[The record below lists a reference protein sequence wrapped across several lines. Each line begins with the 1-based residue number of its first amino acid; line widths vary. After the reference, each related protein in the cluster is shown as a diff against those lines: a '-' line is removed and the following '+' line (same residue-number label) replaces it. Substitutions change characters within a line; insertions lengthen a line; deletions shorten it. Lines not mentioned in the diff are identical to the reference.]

1 MLPGEFLSRL
11 EQGAE
16 IPVKEFHAVARPH
29 GLGGGPDGLVVL
41 IGGDEQGGGEAV
53 KAMLGGIAGGLLH
66 PHLIAV
72 GAPPVDVVRH
82 MSDEAAQVIG
92 PADDQFHSDL
102 LGIFLQGVLPSLV
115 LGIGVDI
122 GVEPESGQLNPLLAQ
137 DLDRLIGAGGAAD
150 VHQGLHGSSFPSISR
165 MSVSRPRRRA

>member
-102 LGIFLQGVLPSLV
+102 LGILLQGVLPGLV

-122 GVEPESGQLNPLLAQ
+122 GVEPEASDPDPLLTEGS
-137 DLDRLIGAGGAAD
+137 DGPVGAGCAAD
-150 VHQGLHGSSFPSISR
+150 MHQCIHGKTLLIPD
-165 MSVSRPRRRA
+165 PGW